1 MIIRP
6 IGKSQEIQVIDATQE
21 CLLQASDIH
30 QTRFRS
36 IEVRFDLK
44 GRAAGM
50 YRVQRRKRVIRYN
63 PYLFAKYFDHNLQT
77 TVPHEVAHYVT
88 DMLFGLRNIQ
98 PHGKHWQAV
107 MLSLGA
113 EPHVTGDYDL
123 AGIPVRRQRR
133 FHYQCACSEH
143 QVSSVRHNRVL
154 RGDMKY
160 LCRACRT
167 EICYRGEQ
175 GLALSD

>member
-1 MIIRP
+1 MTIKPTIKP
-6 IGKSQEIQVIDATQE
+6 ISKVQERQVIDATQA
-21 CLLQASDIH
+21 CLHQARDIH
-30 QTRFRS
+30 QVNFRT
-36 IEVRFDLK
+36 IDVRFDLK

-98 PHGKHWQAV
+98 PHGRQWQAI
-107 MLSLGA
+107 MHSLGA
-113 EPHVTGDYDL
+113 EPLVTGDYDL
-123 AGIPVRRQRR
+123 TGIPVRRQRR
-133 FHYQCACSEH
+133 FNYQCSCSEH
-143 QVSSVRHNRVL
+143 QVSTVRHNRVM

-160 LCRACRT
+160 LCRSCHT
-167 EICYRGEQ
+167 EIRFQGE
-175 GLALSD
+175 

>member
-1 MIIRP
+1 VIISP
-6 IGKSQEIQVIDATQE
+6 ISKVQEKQVIDATQNT
-21 CLLQASDIH
+21 LNQAEVIH
-30 QTRFRS
+30 KTRFRP
-36 IEVRFDLK
+36 IDVRFDLK

-98 PHGKHWQAV
+98 PHGKQWQAV

-113 EPHVTGDYDL
+113 DPAVTGDYDL
-123 AGIPVRRQRR
+123 TGIPVRRQRR

-143 QVSSVRHNRVL
+143 QVSTVRHKRVM

-160 LCRACRT
+160 LCRACHT
-167 EICYRGEQ
+167 EIAYLGEQ
-175 GLALSD
+175 DSALS